1 MGKKLF
7 GLFIAL
13 ALIAVVLYA
22 IFSGLPADVISPFRP
37 PNP

>member
-7 GLFIAL
+7 GWFITL

-22 IFSGLPADVISPFRP
+22 IFSGLPADVITPFHV